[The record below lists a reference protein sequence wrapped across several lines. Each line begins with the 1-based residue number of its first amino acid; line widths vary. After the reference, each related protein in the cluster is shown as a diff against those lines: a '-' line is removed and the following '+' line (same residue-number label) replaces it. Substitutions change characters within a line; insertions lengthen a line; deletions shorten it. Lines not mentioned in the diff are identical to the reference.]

1 MTRRLDTRNNWMTF
15 QFVTKCRYK
24 CFRRQSVI
32 DSCIAG
38 FKELEAF
45 GFEFGEMGFPL
56 NHVHLALN
64 LPKKYSVQDAL
75 VMLKSRSAKRIFAEH
90 RGFRKRYPRG
100 SFWSQYEHHQSTG
113 YKGKEDAENYI
124 RNQLKHHNVTIV
136 DDRQQKL
143 TAFAAERDTAIS
155 EGVAE

>member
-1 MTRRLDTRNNWMTF
+1 MTF
-15 QFVTKCRYK
+15 QFVTKCRYN

-32 DSCIAG
+32 DSCVAG

-45 GFEFGEMGFPL
+45 GFEFSEMGFPL
-56 NHVHLALN
+56 NHAHLSLN

-75 VMLKSRSAKRIFAEH
+75 IMLKDHSAKRIFAEH
-90 RGFRKRYPRG
+90 LGFRKRYPRG

-113 YKGKEDAENYI
+113 HKDKDAADAYI
-124 RNQLKHHNVTIV
+124 RSQLEHHHVKII

-143 TAFAAERDTAIS
+143 PTFAAE
-155 EGVAE
+155 

>member
-56 NHVHLALN
+56 DHAHLALN

-90 RGFRKRYPRG
+90 PGFRKRYQRG

-113 YKGKEDAENYI
+113 YKDKEDAENYI
-124 RNQLKHHNVTIV
+124 RNQLKHHNVRII
-136 DDRQQKL
+136 DDRQQNL
-143 TAFAAERDTAIS
+143 VRYTAEQDTAIS

>member
-1 MTRRLDTRNNWMTF
+1 MKHDTRNNWVTF

-45 GFEFGEMGFPL
+45 GFEFGVMEFPL
-56 NHVHLALN
+56 DHTHLSLN

-75 VMLKSRSAKRIFAEH
+75 IMLKGHSAKRIFAEH
-90 RGFRKRYPRG
+90 QGFRKRYPRN
-100 SFWSQYEHHQSTG
+100 SFWSQYEHHQSIG
-113 YKGKEDAENYI
+113 WKSKEDAENYI
-124 RNQLKHHNVTIV
+124 RNQLKHHNVTII

-143 TAFAAERDTAIS
+143 QLFVAERDTSTPGRA
-155 EGVAE
+155 